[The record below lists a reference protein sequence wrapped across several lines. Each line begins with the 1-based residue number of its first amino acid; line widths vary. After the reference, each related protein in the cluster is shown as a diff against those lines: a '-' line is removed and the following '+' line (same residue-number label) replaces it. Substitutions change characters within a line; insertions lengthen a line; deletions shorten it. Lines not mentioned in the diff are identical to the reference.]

1 LERIIL
7 NIDIGWVIN
16 SSKVP
21 VLVSSAKHRMV
32 NAGNKNIKIPGACE
46 KNVCKLD
53 SPISIMLLFPG
64 SIQTK
69 NPELIKKT
77 IIAA

>member
-1 LERIIL
+1 
-7 NIDIGWVIN
+7 
-16 SSKVP
+16 
-21 VLVSSAKHRMV
+21 MV

-64 SIQTK
+64 RIQTK

>member
-1 LERIIL
+1 
-7 NIDIGWVIN
+7 
-16 SSKVP
+16 
-21 VLVSSAKHRMV
+21 MV